1 MKDDVQRIEPSSRH
15 GSATAVGVLAG
26 FSLTFLTAWAANP
39 LPWGLRDLHGIV
51 PLVAGA
57 TREINAV
64 AVLLDPRSLDLRNY
78 FRAMR
83 ILLSGLV
90 PVALG
95 VAAAIVVDVIAV
107 AEAG

>member
-1 MKDDVQRIEPSSRH
+1 MKDDVQRIEPSFRH
-15 GSATAVGVLAG
+15 GRPTAVGVLAA
-26 FSLTFLTAWAANP
+26 FSPTFWTAWAANP

-57 TREINAV
+57 TREIKAV
-64 AVLLDPRSLDLRNY
+64 AALLDPRSLELTYY

-83 ILLSGLV
+83 IFLSGLV

-95 VAAAIVVDVIAV
+95 VAAAIVGDVIAV